1 MPPDMQIPSARTTT
15 YSHRKQRVSPSVSH
29 LSRRVSSR
37 LARQSPN
44 QPEPHASHPLV
55 ARPSPAGRL
64 HRRRA
69 RVPPPRTRIPH
80 DTNHPR
86 ARVARARPR
95 ASSIIIPPHR
105 THHVLAL
112 QQLLGDD
119 RGQSTEEVTLGVD
132 DDNLRCAS
140 MGLVRQS
147 SRSVVSSFASS
158 SASIDPSFR
167 VVGKTPNARDGSR
180 DRSRPSR
187 ATSRDARSIVRGERV
202 IFIHLARVL
211 ARSSTHLIHDARLR
225 ERRTGR
231 RAREVVPVD
240 TVVRVWVETDAG
252 ERYCTCYN

>member
-15 YSHRKQRVSPSVSH
+15 YSHRKQRVSPSVSR
-29 LSRRVSSR
+29 LSRRVASR

-69 RVPPPRTRIPH
+69 RVSCVHTQPPRHESPS
-80 DTNHPR
+80 R
-86 ARVARARPR
+86 ARRACTRTRVIDHHPA
-95 ASSIIIPPHR
+95 AS

-158 SASIDPSFR
+158 SASIDPSFGR
-167 VVGKTPNARDGSR
+167 RENPKDDGRAIVPSVVRDVVGDVARRAFG
-180 DRSRPSR
+180 RPR
-187 ATSRDARSIVRGERV
+187 
-202 IFIHLARVL
+202 
-211 ARSSTHLIHDARLR
+211 R
-225 ERRTGR
+225 EGHFHRR
-231 RAREVVPVD
+231 RARPRAVV
-240 TVVRVWVETDAG
+240 DAP
-252 ERYCTCYN
+252 YP

>member
-15 YSHRKQRVSPSVSH
+15 YSHRKKESHRQYLTSRVASRRGSRVKALTSPSPTH
-29 LSRRVSSR
+29 RIPSSR
-37 LARQSPN
+37 APPPPVVSIDDAR
-44 QPEPHASHPLV
+44 A
-55 ARPSPAGRL
+55 SPA
-64 HRRRA
+64 
-69 RVPPPRTRIPH
+69 RTRIPH

>member
-29 LSRRVSSR
+29 LSRRVASR

-69 RVPPPRTRIPH
+69 RVSCVHTQPPRRESPS
-80 DTNHPR
+80 R
-86 ARVARARPR
+86 ARRACTRTRVIDHHPA
-95 ASSIIIPPHR
+95 AS

-158 SASIDPSFR
+158 SASIDPSFGSS
-167 VVGKTPNARDGSR
+167 GKPQKRAMGARS
-180 DRSRPSR
+180 SRPSR
-187 ATSRDARSIVRGERV
+187 ATSSATSRDARSIVRG
-202 IFIHLARVL
+202 
-211 ARSSTHLIHDARLR
+211 
-225 ERRTGR
+225 
-231 RAREVVPVD
+231 
-240 TVVRVWVETDAG
+240 
-252 ERYCTCYN
+252 

>member
-69 RVPPPRTRIPH
+69 RVSRARTH
-80 DTNHPR
+80 DTHDTTPSR
-86 ARVARARPR
+86 ARRACTPTRVFDHHPA
-95 ASSIIIPPHR
+95 AS

-187 ATSRDARSIVRGERV
+187 ATSRDARSVVRGERV

>member
-15 YSHRKQRVSPSVSH
+15 YSHRKQRVSPSVSR
-29 LSRRVSSR
+29 LSRRVASR

-69 RVPPPRTRIPH
+69 RVSCVHTQPPRRESPS
-80 DTNHPR
+80 R
-86 ARVARARPR
+86 ARRACTPTRVIDHHPA
-95 ASSIIIPPHR
+95 AS

-158 SASIDPSFR
+158 SASIDPSFGR
-167 VVGKTPNARDGSR
+167 RENPKDDGRAIVPSVVRDVVGDVARRAFG
-180 DRSRPSR
+180 RPR
-187 ATSRDARSIVRGERV
+187 
-202 IFIHLARVL
+202 
-211 ARSSTHLIHDARLR
+211 R
-225 ERRTGR
+225 EGHFHRR
-231 RAREVVPVD
+231 RARPRAVV
-240 TVVRVWVETDAG
+240 DAP
-252 ERYCTCYN
+252 YP

>member
-69 RVPPPRTRIPH
+69 RVPRAHSHPPRHESPS
-80 DTNHPR
+80 
-86 ARVARARPR
+86 R